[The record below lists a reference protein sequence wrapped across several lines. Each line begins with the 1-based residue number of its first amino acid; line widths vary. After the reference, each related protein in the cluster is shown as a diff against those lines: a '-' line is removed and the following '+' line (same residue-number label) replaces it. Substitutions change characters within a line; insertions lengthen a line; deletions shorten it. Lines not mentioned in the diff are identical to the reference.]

1 MTVTRTVRAPEA
13 ADWALAHGRSALTT
27 GELAG
32 LLAVD
37 ADQVRRRLM
46 MPARRGEWVN
56 PAHGLWIPVPPEFR
70 TWGGPPGIGII
81 DRLAR
86 HLGVDY
92 YVGWL
97 SAAEIHGAAHQ
108 APQVVQVGVSRQV
121 RARQVG
127 RTRFEFLLRG
137 NTPSVPV
144 MDHPTRS
151 GSARVSTPEA
161 TALDVVSDVSVV
173 GGIDNAATVAVELAE
188 TDEFSLGA
196 VQAAAGL
203 FPVSSLRRLGWLLE
217 EFSERDDLDTL
228 RGVALDG
235 ARTAARL
242 DPGRPLVGPLD
253 ERWNVRVNRD
263 VEPDL

>member
-1 MTVTRTVRAPEA
+1 MTTRTVRAPEA

-27 GELAG
+27 LELAD

-46 MPARRGEWVN
+46 VPARRGEWVS
-56 PAHGLWIPVPPEFR
+56 PSHGLWFPVPPEFR
-70 TWGGPPGIGII
+70 TWGGPPGIEVIE
-81 DRLAR
+81 RLAA
-86 HLGVDY
+86 HLDVDY

-108 APQVVQVGVSRQV
+108 APQVFQVAVSRQV

-127 RTRFEFLLRG
+127 RTRFEFLKRG
-137 NTPSVPV
+137 HTPSIPV
-144 MDHPTRS
+144 VQHPTRS
-151 GSARVSTPEA
+151 GTARVSTREA
-161 TALDVVSDVSVV
+161 TALDVVTDVPVV

-188 TDEFSLGA
+188 SEGFSLDA
-196 VQAAAGL
+196 VLAVAGL
-203 FPVSSLRRLGWLLE
+203 FSVAGLRRLGWLLE
-217 EFSERDDLDTL
+217 EFSQRTDLDAL
-228 RGVALDG
+228 RATALVG
-235 ARTAARL
+235 PPTAARL

-253 ERWNVRVNRD
+253 ERWNVRVNQD